1 MKRLDTAHHPILVTG
16 AHRSGTT
23 WVGKM
28 LAAGGGAAYISEPL
42 NMHHRPGV
50 MRLPTHFWY
59 TYISAD
65 NEAEYLPA
73 LREMLSFRYHLGNEV
88 RSLRSLKDV
97 LRMGRD
103 WNIFTRGRIF
113 QKRPLIKDPFA
124 VFSAPWFA
132 ERLNCQ
138 VVVAVRHPAAFVSS
152 LKRLSWP
159 FKFANLLEQPLLMRD
174 WLAGYRQGME
184 SVPAEDTV
192 TQGSLL
198 WKMIYGTVAEYTKA
212 NPDMRLVYHEELSSA
227 PLKGFET
234 LYKQLGLQ
242 FNSKAERA
250 VLKTS
255 HGNNPGEISKSSAH
269 SIRVDSRLNLEN
281 WKRRLTRE
289 EIDCVRAV
297 TADVAGLFYP
307 ADSWG

>member
-1 MKRLDTAHHPILVTG
+1 MKRSYTGQRPILVTG

-28 LAAGGGAAYISEPL
+28 LAAGGEAAYISEPL
-42 NMHHRPGV
+42 NMHHRLGV
-50 MRLPTHFWY
+50 LRLPTHYWY
-59 TYISAD
+59 SYISAD

-73 LREMLSFRYHLGNEV
+73 LLEMLSFRYHLGVEL

-113 QKRPLIKDPFA
+113 HKRPLIKDPFA

-132 ERLNCQ
+132 KRLNCQ
-138 VVVAVRHPAAFVSS
+138 VVVTVRHPAAFVSS
-152 LKRLSWP
+152 LKRLNWP
-159 FKFANLLEQPLLMRD
+159 FKFANLLDQPLLMRD
-174 WLAGYRQGME
+174 WLADYRQEME
-184 SVPAEDTV
+184 STSAEDTV
-192 TQGSLL
+192 TLGGLL
-198 WKMIYGTVAEYTKA
+198 WKMIYNAVSEYKKT
-212 NPDMRLVYHEELSSA
+212 NPDMLLVHHEELSIA
-227 PLKGFET
+227 PMEDFET
-234 LYKQLGLQ
+234 VYQQLGLR
-242 FNSKAERA
+242 FNSKAEQA
-250 VLKTS
+250 ILKTS
-255 HGNNPGEISKSSAH
+255 HGKNPAEISKNSAH

-281 WKRRLTRE
+281 WKRRLTHA

-307 ADSWG
+307 AASWE